1 MLKKLTR
8 SELDCLLKAAKV
20 ESIGELM
27 DILKKTHT
35 IQTNV
40 DAELQDIRNQLANL
54 TQSVEE
60 TRNIAE
66 QNKADNVEMRKELNA
81 VTQFLGLQDAKKDKR
96 KLRSIK

>member
-1 MLKKLTR
+1 
-8 SELDCLLKAAKV
+8 LLNTLRNEIK
-20 ESIGELM
+20 SIGELM
-27 DILKKTHT
+27 DTLKKTHT

-66 QNKADNVEMRKELNA
+66 ENKNDISEIKD
-81 VTQFLGLQDAKKDKR
+81 FLGLQDAKKDKR
-96 KLRSIK
+96 KLRAIK

>member
-1 MLKKLTR
+1 
-8 SELDCLLKAAKV
+8 
-20 ESIGELM
+20 M
-27 DILKKTHT
+27 DTLKKTHT

-40 DAELQDIRNQLANL
+40 DAELQDIRNQFANL

>member
-1 MLKKLTR
+1 
-8 SELDCLLKAAKV
+8 
-20 ESIGELM
+20 M
-27 DILKKTHT
+27 DTLKKTHT

-66 QNKADNVEMRKELNA
+66 ENKNDISEIKD
-81 VTQFLGLQDAKKDKR
+81 FLGLQDAKKDKR
-96 KLRSIK
+96 KLRAIK